1 MVRIDS
7 ANTIGAYVHSG
18 RIGVLVELKGGDVE
32 LARGLAMHVAAM
44 NPQYVSPAQVP
55 AEFVAKEK
63 EIALAQMSDKD
74 KAKPAAIQE
83 KMISGKVNKR
93 SEEQTSALQSLMRIS
108 YAVFGFKKKNK

>member
-1 MVRIDS
+1 
-7 ANTIGAYVHSG
+7 
-18 RIGVLVELKGGDVE
+18 
-32 LARGLAMHVAAM
+32 MHVAAR

-83 KMISGKVNKR
+83 KMISGKVNKTLAEISLTGQSYVLDTNVTVENALKAAKAEVIGS
-93 SEEQTSALQSLMRIS
+93 SEERRVGKECVSTFRARWSR
-108 YAVFGFKKKNK
+108 YN

>member
-74 KAKPAAIQE
+74 KAKPAQIPE
-83 KMISGKVNKR
+83 KMSTEERRVGKECGR
-93 SEEQTSALQSLMRIS
+93 TCLTRWSP
-108 YAVFGFKKKNK
+108 YP

>member
-1 MVRIDS
+1 
-7 ANTIGAYVHSG
+7 
-18 RIGVLVELKGGDVE
+18 
-32 LARGLAMHVAAM
+32 MHVAAM

-83 KMISGKVNKR
+83 KMIRGKVNTTLAEISMTGQSYVLDTNVTDPTALKAAKAQVHGFVR
-93 SEEQTSALQSLMRIS
+93 PAVDEDSDKQQEEFAPT
-108 YAVFGFKKKNK
+108 G